1 MLIHVVLLNSK
12 PTFSRVASNEIILGM
27 IESATYAEECYSLF
41 FTNAGIIRARTVSA
55 IKNLFAPGAWSY
67 AMSMKKARKLAAMT
81 PDAIIQDDKTN
92 FYIPYHDIKLIIMKK
107 GNFPI
112 LTNTYIVLVT
122 ANGNYFFSL
131 PRQIFD
137 ECVRAVNMA
146 IPDKLA
152 VE

>member
-1 MLIHVVLLNSK
+1 M
-12 PTFSRVASNEIILGM
+12 ASNEIILGT
-27 IESATYAEECYSLF
+27 IESATYAGEYYSLF
-41 FTNAGIIRARTVSA
+41 FTNAGIIRARTVSVV
-55 IKNLFAPGAWSY
+55 KNLFTTGVWSQ
-67 AMSMKKARKLAAMT
+67 AMSMKKARKLAAME